1 MTTLLS
7 DLQDPAVL
15 LVGMKRK
22 MAVQTR
28 VNTLARTLLASPHNS
43 VSIRAPKLK
52 TLAFVWAKHEIER
65 VDPSL
70 HVQPFVMHNEAGE
83 PLYMIRIERSNK
95 QKQQQE
101 EQEEKQEE
109 EKQEEKQQEQEQQQ
123 QEEQRVFV
131 SPAEYVPV
139 PAPENSRF
147 LRSSKRVKLT

>member
-1 MTTLLS
+1 MKTLLS
-7 DLQDPAVL
+7 DLQAIDPAVL

-83 PLYMIRIERSNK
+83 PLYMIRIERSK
-95 QKQQQE
+95 KQQQ
-101 EQEEKQEE
+101 QQKQEE
-109 EKQEEKQQEQEQQQ
+109 EKQEEQEEKQQEQQQEQEQQ
-123 QEEQRVFV
+123 VFI
-131 SPAEYVPV
+131 SSAEYVHA